1 MTSSSTEPP
10 ISTESPISNQA
21 PLLIPDILTVNELGD
36 LLNVN
41 PVEVIKRLM
50 THGIMASLNDAI
62 SFETASLVAIDLEM
76 VVASASQIQQP
87 MVSEI
92 DESTGEVSDQDQGI
106 RPPIVT
112 ILGHVDH
119 GKTSLLD
126 AIRKTDIAAGE
137 FGGITQ
143 HIGAYQI
150 EHNEHSITF
159 LDTPGHAAF
168 TAMRARGAQVTDI
181 AVIVIAANDGVMPQ
195 TIEAI
200 NHVRAAAVPLIIAA
214 NKMDLPEADPDRVK
228 RELTEHNV
236 VVEDFGGDV
245 LFVPVSATTGE
256 GLNEL
261 LDTIMLL
268 AEVEELKA
276 NPNRD
281 AIGVIVEAELD
292 QRRGPIATML
302 VKTGTL
308 RLGDAVVAGDISGKI
323 KALFDDHGE
332 SVVEGGPSSPLRI
345 LGLGR
350 VPSVGDRIEVVKDER
365 LARQKAIDVRK
376 RLDSLGQRSR
386 ISLDTLFNE
395 QGTSVVKEL
404 LIVLKTD
411 VEGSAEAIKGS
422 IENFTTSEVKPKFI
436 HIATG
441 GVNESDVMLAEAS
454 GAVILAFNVGAEP
467 AAIRKAAADSVEI
480 RNYTIIYQLLESV
493 EKALLGLYDPIYK
506 KVIDGLAEVRKV
518 FSSSKLGEIAGC
530 YVLEGTLVRNARVR
544 VLREGTEIID
554 TECDGLRRFQDDVR
568 EVAEGFEC
576 GIVLKNYNSWVEN
589 DQIEFY
595 HQERTN

>member
-1 MTSSSTEPP
+1 
-10 ISTESPISNQA
+10 
-21 PLLIPDILTVNELGD
+21 
-36 LLNVN
+36 
-41 PVEVIKRLM
+41 
-50 THGIMASLNDAI
+50 
-62 SFETASLVAIDLEM
+62 
-76 VVASASQIQQP
+76 
-87 MVSEI
+87 
-92 DESTGEVSDQDQGI
+92 
-106 RPPIVT
+106 
-112 ILGHVDH
+112 
-119 GKTSLLD
+119 
-126 AIRKTDIAAGE
+126 
-137 FGGITQ
+137 
-143 HIGAYQI
+143 
-150 EHNEHSITF
+150 
-159 LDTPGHAAF
+159 
-168 TAMRARGAQVTDI
+168 MRARGAQVTDI

-276 NPNRD
+276 NPSRD

-302 VKTGTL
+302 VKNGTL

-332 SVVEGGPSSPLRI
+332 PVVEGGPSSPLRI
-345 LGLGR
+345 LGLGH

-376 RLDSLGQRSR
+376 RLESSGQRSR

-404 LIVLKTD
+404 LIVLKAD

-422 IENFTTSEVKPKFI
+422 IENFTTAEVKPKFI

-454 GAVILAFNVGAEP
+454 GAIILAFNVGAEP
-467 AAIRKAAADSVEI
+467 AAIRKANAESVEI

-493 EKALLGLYDPIYK
+493 EQALQGLYDPIYK

-589 DQIEFY
+589 DHIEFY